1 MGGLF
6 LSKSVSFL
14 HEVQIGEKVLVLM
27 TTNSLLHG
35 KDDHAALN
43 VESMVLLLQIGLA

>member
-1 MGGLF
+1 MGNLF

-27 TTNSLLHG
+27 TAISLLLG
-35 KDDHAALN
+35 EDDHAALS